1 MSNTEKSEARRIVEE
16 TFGNIIDS
24 FMGEFEGP
32 FVLRNLLQVF
42 VLRADASV
50 DTVAVYD
57 EAIGYVENWK
67 FDEDSRLDRT
77 KKYVLRILER
87 NRKHY
92 EELLYRTTLARFE
105 EELSSATEEIENI
118 E

>member
-1 MSNTEKSEARRIVEE
+1 M
-16 TFGNIIDS
+16 
-24 FMGEFEGP
+24 
-32 FVLRNLLQVF
+32 
-42 VLRADASV
+42 
-50 DTVAVYD
+50 YD
-57 EAIGYVENWK
+57 EAIENVEAWQFSDN
-67 FDEDSRLDRT
+67 SRLDRT
-77 KKYVLRILER
+77 KKYILRILER